1 MKIGR
6 IDLFVYFLCNYY
18 FSFHT
23 FVSQLIFKSMNKQL
37 LLSLFAL
44 VGVSV
49 CLSAADE
56 ARLLRFPA
64 TNGNEIVFSY
74 AGDLYSMWVTK
85 CSLVFHPMA
94 KRLLLPVSMMEI
106 RKYTP
111 SRQPVENHNA

>member
-1 MKIGR
+1 
-6 IDLFVYFLCNYY
+6 
-18 FSFHT
+18 
-23 FVSQLIFKSMNKQL
+23 MNKKL

-74 AGDLYSMWVTK
+74 AGDLYRVPVTGGEAQRLT
-85 CSLVFHPMA
+85 SHVGYEMFPRFHPMA

-111 SRQPVENHNA
+111 SRQLVENRNA

>member
-1 MKIGR
+1 
-6 IDLFVYFLCNYY
+6 
-18 FSFHT
+18 
-23 FVSQLIFKSMNKQL
+23 MNKKL

-74 AGDLYSMWVTK
+74 AGDLYRVPVTGGEAQRLS
-85 CSLVFHPMA
+85 SLVFHPMA

-106 RKYTP
+106 RKYIP
-111 SRQPVENHNA
+111 SRQLVENRNA

>member
-1 MKIGR
+1 
-6 IDLFVYFLCNYY
+6 
-18 FSFHT
+18 
-23 FVSQLIFKSMNKQL
+23 MNKKL

-74 AGDLYSMWVTK
+74 AGDLYRVPVTGGE
-85 CSLVFHPMA
+85 A
-94 KRLLLPVSMMEI
+94 QRLTSHVGYEMFPRFSPDGKTIALPVSMMEI
-106 RKYTP
+106 RKYTL
-111 SRQPVENHNA
+111 SRQLVENRNA